1 MSYFQSNY
9 VLFYEDIPFYSEQSS
24 CSMGNI
30 QQGERGR
37 VCLFRTIF
45 TTLCTM
51 DSRLILTYLHFA
63 LSQRFKENSTSILT
77 QKTPCLLP
85 QFFVHL
91 TGGIVLIPSSIF
103 KCSFNIF
110 LQNNWAQHG
119 LSCILFALF
128 FIENNFIS
136 FLFLNHHYLPC
147 LGSVPQIVILII
159 LL

>member
-1 MSYFQSNY
+1 MFYFMRTYLFIVNSPL
-9 VLFYEDIPFYSEQSS
+9 VLWATFS
-24 CSMGNI
+24 G
-30 QQGERGR
+30 GERGR

-77 QKTPCLLP
+77 QKTLCLLP